1 MTQTKKRK
9 KTVGQFW
16 KKKKDILEDIFT
28 SVLTVARE
36 MAKTKGKNPSE
47 KILIFL
53 KI

>member
-9 KTVGQFW
+9 KTADQFW
-16 KKKKDILEDIFT
+16 KKKDILENIFT